1 MKKFHLG
8 FVFILINFFQQSIFA
23 QTLSVS
29 SGQLN
34 FGNVYENAPDSLPL
48 TIYNPLTREITIT
61 GIRFYN
67 IYGNPAFSASQTWYS
82 VLPGDSAVVWIKFSP
97 VHNIFHNTEMVIEN
111 NSLRGCVS
119 VDLLGQGKYSNHYYD
134 QTENKAEE
142 DLKTSINAI
151 TGNGYISLL
160 YNPARD
166 TMFMIIDNKRTN
178 GQGASQNTLECIYT
192 GRQAVGYTSR
202 TDCQTNFSFNTE
214 HTFPQS
220 FFSSQEPM
228 RSDLHHLFP
237 TDDVANNVRADHPFG
252 VVTSPSWSNGGSLS
266 DGTTFEPRDVQKGL
280 SARALFYFVLRYQNY
295 TNFLNSQETIL
306 RTWHHNFLPDAAEKK
321 RNNDIFSVQH
331 NRNPFVDYPV
341 FIDRITS
348 LSSTSVAPVV
358 MTIDIPEDT
367 IVYGTVNPG
376 TPAVYDYVLEN
387 TGNTNINFANFN
399 LTHPAELSFQSS
411 GNDTSI
417 APGESLTLQIRCL
430 TTVTD
435 SIRAF
440 LSFNTNASGQSS
452 VTVPIFVNDAIFS
465 DIKEIFNEFEVS
477 PNPAHERILISTN
490 HYFTHDE
497 AALYDMTGRLI
508 FTARLEGKNNSFD
521 LGKISQGVYLLKLTS
536 ENSSISKRII
546 VE

>member
-8 FVFILINFFQQSIFA
+8 FIFILIIFA
-23 QTLSVS
+23 QTLNVS
-29 SGQLN
+29 STQLS
-34 FGNVYENAPDSLPL
+34 FGNVYENAPDSLPI
-48 TIYNPLTREITIT
+48 TIYNPLAREVTIT
-61 GIRFYN
+61 GLRFYN
-67 IYGNPAFSASQTWYS
+67 IYGNPAFSASQTWFS
-82 VLPGDSAVVWIKFSP
+82 ILPGDSAVVWIKFAP
-97 VHNIFHNTEMVIEN
+97 IHNIFHNTEMVIEN

-142 DLKTSINAI
+142 LLKTTINTI

-166 TMFMIIDNKRTN
+166 TMFMMIDNKRTN

-228 RSDLHHLFP
+228 KSDLHHLFP
-237 TDDVANNVRADHPFG
+237 TDDVANNERADHPFG
-252 VVTSPSWSNGGSLS
+252 IVTSPSWSNGGSLS
-266 DGTTFEPRDVQKGL
+266 DGTIFEPRDIQKGP

-295 TNFLNSQETIL
+295 TNFLNSQEAIL
-306 RTWHHNFLPDAAEKK
+306 RTWHQNFPPDAAEKK
-321 RNNDIFSVQH
+321 RNNDIYSVQH

-341 FIDRITS
+341 LIDRITS

-358 MTIDIPEDT
+358 MSIDIPEDT

-376 TPAVYDYVLEN
+376 IPAVYNYVLEN
-387 TGNTNINFANFN
+387 IGNTNINFSNFN

-411 GNDTSI
+411 GNDTTI
-417 APGESLTLQIRCL
+417 APGESLKLQIRCL

-452 VTVPIFVNDAIFS
+452 VMVPIFVNDAIFS
-465 DIKEIFNEFEVS
+465 DIKEVFNEAVIY
-477 PNPAHERILISTN
+477 PNPAQDKIVISTN
-490 HYFTHDE
+490 YYFTNDE
-497 AALYDMTGRLI
+497 AALYDMTGRLVL
-508 FTARLEGKNNSFD
+508 TAPLEGKNNTLD
-521 LGKISQGVYLLKLTS
+521 LGKVAQGVYLLKLTS

>member
-1 MKKFHLG
+1 MKKLHLG
-8 FVFILINFFQQSIFA
+8 FVFILINFFQQSILA

-48 TIYNPLTREITIT
+48 TIYNPLAREVTIT

-67 IYGNPAFSASQTWYS
+67 TYGNPAFSVSQTWFS
-82 VLPGDSAVVWIKFSP
+82 ILPGDSAVVWIKFSP

-142 DLKTSINAI
+142 DLKTSINTI

-166 TMFMIIDNKRTN
+166 TMFMMIDNKRTN

-228 RSDLHHLFP
+228 KSDLHHLFP
-237 TDDVANNVRADHPFG
+237 TDDVANNERADHPFG
-252 VVTSPSWSNGGSLS
+252 IVTSPSWSNGGSLS
-266 DGTTFEPRDVQKGL
+266 DGTIFEPRDVQKGS

-295 TNFLNSQETIL
+295 TNFLNSQEAIL
-306 RTWHHNFLPDAAEKK
+306 RTWHQNFPPDAAEKK

-341 FIDRITS
+341 FIDRIKS
-348 LSSTSVAPVV
+348 LSFTSVQPLI

-367 IVYGTVNPG
+367 IIYGTVNPG
-376 TPAVYDYVLEN
+376 TPAVYDFVLEN
-387 TGNTNINFANFN
+387 NGNTPINFSNFS
-399 LTHPAELSFQSS
+399 LTHPAELSFQAS
-411 GNDTSI
+411 GNDTLI
-417 APGESLTLQIRCL
+417 VPGESLTLHIRCL
-430 TTVTD
+430 TSLTD

-465 DIKEIFNEFEVS
+465 DIKEIFNEAVIF
-477 PNPAHERILISTN
+477 PNPAQDRILISTN
-490 HYFTHDE
+490 YNFTNDE

-508 FTARLEGKNNSFD
+508 FTSPLEGKSNTLD
-521 LGKISQGVYLLKLTS
+521 LEKIAQGVYLLKLKS
-536 ENSSISKRII
+536 KNSSISKRVI